1 MFGGQLFVQEHPIET
16 LALLAFFLL
25 LSFPVHEFAHAF
37 TAYRLGDA
45 TAKLFG
51 KLTLNPIAH
60 FDQVGGTI
68 LVISIL
74 LTGFPFGFAQT
85 PVNPRNLRGRHGD
98 AVVAAAGPISN
109 LLVAAAFAIP
119 LRILLADPTLGGG
132 AGDQV
137 ATILFFIVQG
147 SLILGLFN
155 LIPIPPLDG
164 SKFLLLAL
172 QHPKYARFRF
182 WLETRGPMTLLL
194 LIVADSLLL
203 NGMIFGTL
211 IDFMAGLAFRLIGL

>member
-1 MFGGQLFVQEHPIET
+1 MFGGRLFVQDHPVET
-16 LALLAFFLL
+16 VALLAFFLL

-68 LVISIL
+68 LVLSIL

-98 AVVAAAGPISN
+98 AVVAIAGPISN
-109 LLVAAAFAIP
+109 LVVAAIFAIP
-119 LRILLADPTLGGG
+119 LRILIANPELAGSNVLE
-132 AGDQV
+132 V
-137 ATILFFIVQG
+137 ATILGFIVQG
-147 SLILGLFN
+147 SLILGIFN

-164 SKFLLLAL
+164 GTILLSYLPPRTAWQVRPFLAQYGFFLII
-172 QHPKYARFRF
+172 
-182 WLETRGPMTLLL
+182 L
-194 LIVADSLLL
+194 LIIPLGGESILSRVLLP
-203 NGMIFGTL
+203 IVDAVFGVL
-211 IDFMAGLAFRLIGL
+211 VG

>member
-1 MFGGQLFVQEHPIET
+1 MFGGRLFVQDHPVET
-16 LALLAFFLL
+16 VALLAFFLL

-68 LVISIL
+68 LVLSIL

-98 AVVAAAGPISN
+98 AVVAIAGPISN
-109 LLVAAAFAIP
+109 LVVAAIFAIP
-119 LRILLADPTLGGG
+119 LRILIANPELAGSNVLE
-132 AGDQV
+132 V
-137 ATILFFIVQG
+137 ATILGFIVQG
-147 SLILGLFN
+147 SLILGIFN

-164 SKFLLLAL
+164 SNVVYGLLPPRQQYTWRQFQQYGPMLLLAL
-172 QHPKYARFRF
+172 LFFGGRILFQVVFGPAQS
-182 WLETRGPMTLLL
+182 LANLLVGTRL
-194 LIVADSLLL
+194 
-203 NGMIFGTL
+203 F
-211 IDFMAGLAFRLIGL
+211 

>member
-1 MFGGQLFVQEHPIET
+1 VFGGRLFVQDHPVET
-16 LALLAFFLL
+16 VVLLAFFLL
-25 LSFPVHEFAHAF
+25 LSFPVHEFAHAL

-98 AVVAAAGPISN
+98 ALVAAAGPISN
-109 LLVAAAFAIP
+109 LLVAAVFAIP
-119 LRILLADPTLGGG
+119 PRILLADPSLGGQ
-132 AGDQV
+132 AGDQI
-137 ATILFFIVQG
+137 ATILFFIIQG
-147 SLILGLFN
+147 SLVLGVFN

-164 SKFLLLAL
+164 GAILFSFLPPRTAWQLRPLLAQYGFFL
-172 QHPKYARFRF
+172 II
-182 WLETRGPMTLLL
+182 L
-194 LIVADSLLL
+194 LI
-203 NGMIFGTL
+203 IP
-211 IDFMAGLAFRLIGL
+211 IGGGSILGRVIGPIVNAVLGVLVG

>member
-1 MFGGQLFVQEHPIET
+1 VFGGHLFVQDYPMET

-68 LVISIL
+68 LVISVL

-109 LLVAAAFAIP
+109 LLLAAAFAIP
-119 LRILLADPTLGGG
+119 LRILLANPTLAGGSFE
-132 AGDQV
+132 AV
-137 ATILFFIVQG
+137 ATILFFIVRG

-164 SKFLLLAL
+164 GAILFSFLPPRTAWQLRPFLAQYGFFL
-172 QHPKYARFRF
+172 II
-182 WLETRGPMTLLL
+182 L
-194 LIVADSLLL
+194 LI
-203 NGMIFGTL
+203 IP
-211 IDFMAGLAFRLIGL
+211 IGDGSILGRVIGPIVNAVLGVLVG

>member
-1 MFGGQLFVQEHPIET
+1 VFGGRLFVQDHPIEA
-16 LALLAFFLL
+16 LVLLAFFLL
-25 LSFPVHEFAHAF
+25 LSFPVHEFAHAL

-109 LLVAAAFAIP
+109 LLLAAVFAIP
-119 LRILLADPTLGGG
+119 LRILLANPTLGGSSFEEI
-132 AGDQV
+132 
-137 ATILFFIVQG
+137 ATLLFFIVQG
-147 SLILGLFN
+147 SLVLGLFN

-164 SKFLLLAL
+164 GAILFSFLPPRTAWQLRPFLAQYGFFL
-172 QHPKYARFRF
+172 II
-182 WLETRGPMTLLL
+182 L
-194 LIVADSLLL
+194 LI
-203 NGMIFGTL
+203 IP
-211 IDFMAGLAFRLIGL
+211 IGDGSILGRVIGPIVNAVLGVLVG